1 MDIQRS
7 PVILAG
13 RSAPYAKGTRVVG
26 NKGYVWLSGCLG
38 EDINTGKVPEK
49 AGEQATL
56 AMNNIKTRLEE
67 SGSSLKNIV
76 HIWQHQ
82 KGLFPHGLANDPS
95 HDEIRD
101 AIEAFWRTNCPE
113 FQRRNNPP
121 ASTFLGVTAL
131 AQPAYLIEITVVA
144 AIE

>member
-13 RSAPYAKGTRVVG
+13 RSAPYAKGTRVAG
-26 NKGYVWLSGCLG
+26 NNGYVWLSGCLG
-38 EDINTGKVPEK
+38 EDVNSGAVPEK
-49 AGEQATL
+49 AGAQAAL

-67 SGSSLKNIV
+67 YGSSLSNIV
-76 HIWQHQ
+76 HMWLHQ
-82 KGLFPHGLANDPS
+82 KGQFPEGMANDPS

-101 AIEAFWRTNCPE
+101 AIEDFWRINCPE
-113 FQRRNNPP
+113 FLRGNNPP